1 MSRSGLILGY
11 GLDGDWGGKQTVK
24 RQLSG
29 PGREDDSTLGQGSG
43 KGQNGDTDRGAK
55 RSVD

>member
-24 RQLSG
+24 RQLTG
-29 PGREDDSTLGQGSG
+29 PGREDDSTLGQDSG
-43 KGQNGDTDRGAK
+43 KGQNGDTNRGAK
-55 RSVD
+55 GSVD